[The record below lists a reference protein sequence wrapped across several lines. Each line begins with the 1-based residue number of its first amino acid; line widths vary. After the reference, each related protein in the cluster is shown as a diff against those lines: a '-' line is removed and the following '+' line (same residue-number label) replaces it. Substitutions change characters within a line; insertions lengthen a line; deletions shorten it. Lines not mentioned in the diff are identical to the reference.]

1 MRNQNLQ
8 DAIAELQEFIALRPE
23 AREVR
28 KALFRQDNPGSGIV
42 DLKAYC
48 RGFRYVREMLKML
61 PEQPEPIL
69 LAQIFAK
76 LTSVGRIHNVS
87 TAVEPS

>member
-1 MRNQNLQ
+1 LVNLSHHLLAQ
-8 DAIAELQEFIALRPE
+8 F
-23 AREVR
+23 RE
-28 KALFRQDNPGSGIV
+28 DNPGSGIV

-76 LTSVGRIHNVS
+76 LTPDFSQRFKRLTQNAYA
-87 TAVEPS
+87 T